1 MSSPTPATLL
11 GGAADLPRHEVER
24 LLMAA
29 AGLDRAGLLLTGALP
44 DEAVHRFEALVARRR
59 AGEPLQYLEATVDFG
74 PVTLHIDH
82 RALIPRPETERLW
95 ELATELLGAGD
106 VTVDV
111 PVDVKVIVD
120 LCTGSGNLALACA
133 RHWPGARVLA
143 TDRSTAAAAL
153 ARENADALALPVEV
167 LVGDLFDPLP
177 PALAGRVDLL
187 VANPPYLSEAEL
199 EQVPAEVLAEPRD
212 ALVAGPD
219 GIEVVARIGAE
230 AGRWLGPGGIALVEV
245 SEHHADRA
253 AARFAG
259 LDAIVCHDLTG
270 RPRFVVARRPGEER

>member
-1 MSSPTPATLL
+1 MSSQTPAILL

-29 AGLDRAGLLLTGALP
+29 TGLDRAGILLTGALP
-44 DEAVHRFEALVARRR
+44 DEEVHRFEALVARRR

-74 PVTLHIDH
+74 PVTLRIDH

-95 ELATELLGAGD
+95 ELATELLG
-106 VTVDV
+106 VD
-111 PVDVKVIVD
+111 DVKVIVD

-230 AGRWLGPGGIALVEV
+230 AGRWLGPEGIALVEV
-245 SEHHADRA
+245 SEHHAGRA
-253 AARFAG
+253 AALFAG
-259 LDAIVCHDLTG
+259 LDATVCHDLTG

>member
-1 MSSPTPATLL
+1 M
-11 GGAADLPRHEVER
+11 
-24 LLMAA
+24 
-29 AGLDRAGLLLTGALP
+29 
-44 DEAVHRFEALVARRR
+44 
-59 AGEPLQYLEATVDFG
+59 
-74 PVTLHIDH
+74 
-82 RALIPRPETERLW
+82 
-95 ELATELLGAGD
+95 
-106 VTVDV
+106 
-111 PVDVKVIVD
+111 IVD

-153 ARENADALALPVEV
+153 ARENADALGLRVEV

-230 AGRWLGPGGIALVEV
+230 AGRWLGPGGNRRGRGVGD
-245 SEHHADRA
+245 HADRA
-253 AARFAG
+253 ATLFAG
-259 LDAIVCHDLTG
+259 LDATCATT
-270 RPRFVVARRPGEER
+270 